1 MNKLFSNPPESPF
14 RKVGE
19 HTAFKLFILLI
30 LIVFIANCAVN
41 PVTGQ
46 KEFML
51 MSEQMEIDWGNSVYP
66 NAVWGEVGGGGRY
79 HDPELERYLSQTVN
93 KLNAVSHRSNL
104 PVDFIIQNSSVP
116 NAWAIPGHVAMTRGL
131 VANLENEGQFAFV
144 MGHEMG
150 HVAARH
156 SAAQISRSILVQVGL
171 VAAGIALENKKNAE
185 WILGAGAIGANLF
198 LLKYSRD
205 QELQADRLG
214 TLYMANTGY
223 DPNESITA
231 HYRLDKAV
239 DEYLK
244 MAGKQSREATFLD
257 ELMSTHPPTKDR
269 LATIK
274 ETIRTMQPYQL
285 SGDGK
290 NAYTF
295 QQMTAR
301 IKRSH
306 IAYLWYDV
314 ALKKY
319 REDRTADAEYNLN
332 QAFKIDGN
340 QAPFYNLRG
349 LIEIR
354 KNRIYEAR
362 TNFTRAIDIDRNYQP
377 AYHSMGFSYYLE
389 KNYQTALS
397 YLNKSLEIYPDNIA
411 SHYFA
416 GMSYYRLKDYENAAK
431 HIEPFASANSKHN
444 EIHGILGICYDQIDE
459 KESAYQEY
467 RKQIEVG
474 PDSELG
480 HYAADRISALEQ
492 IFKKEKEEKEKEK
505 EKKKKKK

>member
-1 MNKLFSNPPESPF
+1 MNNFKN
-14 RKVGE
+14 
-19 HTAFKLFILLI
+19 TFKLFFLLI

-41 PVTGQ
+41 PVTGK

-51 MSEQMEIDWGNSVYP
+51 MSEQMEVDWGNSVYP

-79 HDPELERYLSQTVN
+79 YDPELERYLSQTVKN
-93 KLNAVSHRSNL
+93 LNAVSHRSNL

-171 VAAGIALENKKNAE
+171 VATGIALENKKNAE

-205 QELQADRLG
+205 QELQSDSLG
-214 TLYMANTGY
+214 TLYMAKTGY
-223 DPNESITA
+223 DTNESITA
-231 HYRLDKAV
+231 HYRLDKVA

-244 MAGKQSREATFLD
+244 RVGKQSREATFLD
-257 ELMSTHPPTKDR
+257 ELLSTHPPTKDR
-269 LATIK
+269 VATIK
-274 ETIRTMQPYQL
+274 ETIRTMQPYQR

-314 ALKKY
+314 ALKNY

-332 QAFKIDGN
+332 QAFQIDGN

-349 LIEIR
+349 LIEIKKSR
-354 KNRIYEAR
+354 TYEAR

-389 KNYQTALS
+389 RNYQTALS

-411 SHYFA
+411 YHYFA

-431 HIEPFASANSKHN
+431 HLEPFASANSKHN
-444 EIHGILGICYDQIDE
+444 EIHGILGICYEQNDD

-467 RKQIEVG
+467 RKQVEVA
-474 PDSELG
+474 PNSEFG
-480 HYAADRISALEQ
+480 RHAAERISALEQ
-492 IFKKEKEEKEKEK
+492 IFRKEKEEKEKEK